1 MEGEA
6 ASSKAALYVIRGCLV
21 VPIQVELDDE
31 LMLQLQKDIL
41 ERVNKT
47 ELKGVIIDVSGVAV
61 IDSSLGQAIFD
72 TARMASLMGAQTI
85 VTGLT
90 PGVAASLTDLDF
102 DPGDVPTATSLEE
115 GFRILV
121 PAATHEVKP
130 EEVEEGLEDRG
141 DEAAGDRK
149 VEPGEYDDQ
158 ADQ

>member
-6 ASSKAALYVIRGCLV
+6 ASSKAALYVTRGCLV

-41 ERVNKT
+41 KRVNKT

-61 IDSSLGQAIFD
+61 IDFSLGQAIFD
-72 TARMASLMGAQTI
+72 TARMASLMGAKTV

-130 EEVEEGLEDRG
+130 EEVEEGLEDQG
-141 DEAAGDRK
+141 DEATGDRK